1 MYISYLTGQ
10 GVSKCIRQSMI
21 KPVTSVHIIYQG
33 FIREKPNKKMERV
46 DHETCSA
53 QQLMELIVK
62 GTLGAVQNLFLCV
75 IVNYHGTNN
84 GSCH

>member
-1 MYISYLTGQ
+1 MFIYLTGQ
-10 GVSKCIRQSMI
+10 QVSKCIRQSMI
-21 KPVTSVHIIYQG
+21 KSVTSVQIIYQG
-33 FIREKPNKKMERV
+33 FIREKSNEKVERE

-62 GTLGAVQNLFLCV
+62 GTLGVAQNLFLCV
-75 IVNYHGTNN
+75 IVNDHGTNN